1 MLNRSASLAMS
12 TSVLKAL
19 PGKLDIK
26 RHSPCIFYISANLA
40 MSTSVLKALP
50 GKLDIKRHSP
60 CIFYISANLAMS
72 TSVLKALP
80 GKLDIK
86 RHSPCIFYISANLAM
101 STCVLKALPGKLDI
115 KRHSPSILYLS
126 DFFCKL
132 CHVSCATSAEHRIG
146 LIWKVQFLKEF
157 NFNIHSSVMNIKVNK
172 NSDKFWKNEYNVSLG
187 LGDMTVLKSLKFHI
201 RPFSLFSFS

>member
-26 RHSPCIFYISANLA
+26 RLSHSILYISASLT

-60 CIFYISANLAMS
+60 SILYISASLTMS

-80 GKLDIK
+80 GKLE
-86 RHSPCIFYISANLAM
+86 
-101 STCVLKALPGKLDI
+101 I
-115 KRHSPSILYLS
+115 KRHSPSIFYFRVCRRSDITLDLS
-126 DFFCKL
+126 LVRKKCTYRL
-132 CHVSCATSAEHRIG
+132 ILRMTTRSCY
-146 LIWKVQFLKEF
+146 KC
-157 NFNIHSSVMNIKVNK
+157 N
-172 NSDKFWKNEYNVSLG
+172 
-187 LGDMTVLKSLKFHI
+187 
-201 RPFSLFSFS
+201 